1 MYNECVE
8 IINKKGN
15 QMKVYT
21 ENEISTAVDL
31 AVDSQ
36 RVANE
41 VISILH
47 RINEDK
53 KFANNYNLN
62 QSLHLKNVLLNRG
75 D

>member
-62 QSLHLKNVLLNRG
+62 QSLHLKNVLLNRK
-75 D
+75 

>member
-1 MYNECVE
+1 
-8 IINKKGN
+8 
-15 QMKVYT
+15 MKVYT

-53 KFANNYNLN
+53 EFANNYNLN

-75 D
+75 TK

>member
-1 MYNECVE
+1 
-8 IINKKGN
+8 
-15 QMKVYT
+15 MKVYT

-53 KFANNYNLN
+53 EFANNYNLN

-75 D
+75 TKWNHNN